1 MPIIHPSIHPGLLL
15 PPHYR
20 ILIITVQ
27 RIQFPTS
34 FSITSSSFLSLS
46 YRSYRSIHSR
56 SHTIVCHAICFIYL
70 EFWPRICV
78 WCIDMRCVYFVIYRY
93 FMFTV
98 KFGIFFRLLIISTS
112 ELPDISSLIHHMELI
127 KLNIWDYWVVCA

>member
-1 MPIIHPSIHPGLLL
+1 MPIIHPSW
-15 PPHYR
+15 
-20 ILIITVQ
+20 
-27 RIQFPTS
+27 S
-34 FSITSSSFLSLS
+34 TSSATLPNTDHHCPKNSIPHFLFHHILHLSLSLS

-112 ELPDISSLIHHMELI
+112 EPPDISSIHHMELI